1 LFCAFLFLVVLMF
14 YKDVDLIYIFC
25 TLLISLLPL
34 LNIIKRIGWE
44 INQSSMIYEVILAVI
59 D

>member
-1 LFCAFLFLVVLMF
+1 VVLMF